1 MQWLNIRLLFIPK
14 EEIELIYEVVI
25 IKLKILK
32 LLITALTQ
40 GKLKKF
46 IQNVKL
52 LHLHAV
58 IVTLPFIGNYHT

>member
-1 MQWLNIRLLFIPK
+1 MRLLFITK